1 MFAASKKGIAMKPSE
16 EAKAKL
22 IREKVEAL
30 LVDGN
35 PQYYGRYG
43 FEADLGKH
51 FIPPYVALWLC
62 G

>member
-1 MFAASKKGIAMKPSE
+1 MKPSE
-16 EAKAKL
+16 KAKAKL

-30 LVDGN
+30 RVYGN
-35 PQYYGRYG
+35 PQYQGKYV

-51 FIPPYVALWLC
+51 FIPPYVELWLC